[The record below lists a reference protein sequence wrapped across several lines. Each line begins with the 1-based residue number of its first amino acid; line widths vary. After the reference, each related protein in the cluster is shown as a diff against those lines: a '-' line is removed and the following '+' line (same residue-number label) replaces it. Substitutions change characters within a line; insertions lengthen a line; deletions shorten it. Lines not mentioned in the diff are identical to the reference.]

1 MSSPQLETAER
12 GFSFRAEG
20 PLDMRM
26 DRRSG
31 PTAADLV
38 NELSEEELTK
48 LFYEQGGEREA
59 RRVVRALAARR
70 RRAPFRTTTDLASV
84 VAEALPHR
92 RAGGIH
98 PATKVFQALR
108 IAVNREEEALLA
120 ALPQAVEIMQ
130 PGAVLAV
137 ISFHSGEDRVVK
149 QFLRERGSEW
159 LDTPRHPN
167 TVPNPQHHL
176 RDVKRYLPT
185 EEEIRKKPAR
195 PQRPPARRHP
205 QRGDHPMSRNRMKN
219 SQSLHWMGV
228 VKWILIAGLLAGLG
242 LCYMLCKNQNLH
254 LAEETHRVQKQLDAI
269 EARNAELTA
278 DLQSMK
284 SPKLLERRLVA
295 DAFHARSAGATRA
308 RAGCA
313 SIKIP
318 ARVLARMGTHAEA
331 DAQSRFLGDGGRC
344 GCAPTGPLS
353 HATPYPRHL
362 DSGFPGLR
370 VHGHFVQSDPDSA
383 GPARQVSG
391 GWRSRIIRIRR

>member
-1 MSSPQLETAER
+1 MGVGEGDGGEHIPVLLAEVLAAARVRPGQRWIDGTFGRGGHARALLEKGAWVLGLDQDGEAAEAARALEARFAGKFKWKQTNFKELKTCSKEHGWDKVDGVLLDLGVSSPQLETPER

-26 DRRSG
+26 DRRGG

-38 NELSEEELTK
+38 NGLSEGELTR

-149 QFLRERGSEW
+149 QFLRERSSEW
-159 LDTPRHPN
+159 LDTPKHPN
-167 TVPNPQHHL
+167 TLPNPNYHL
-176 RDVKRYLPT
+176 REVKRYLPS
-185 EEEIRKKPAR
+185 EEEI
-195 PQRPPARRHP
+195 Q
-205 QRGDHPMSRNRMKN
+205 KN
-219 SQSLHWMGV
+219 P
-228 VKWILIAGLLAGLG
+228 
-242 LCYMLCKNQNLH
+242 
-254 LAEETHRVQKQLDAI
+254 R
-269 EARNAELTA
+269 
-278 DLQSMK
+278 
-284 SPKLLERRLVA
+284 
-295 DAFHARSAGATRA
+295 ARSARLRVATRNEE
-308 RAGCA
+308 
-313 SIKIP
+313 
-318 ARVLARMGTHAEA
+318 M
-331 DAQSRFLGDGGRC
+331 
-344 GCAPTGPLS
+344 
-353 HATPYPRHL
+353 
-362 DSGFPGLR
+362 
-370 VHGHFVQSDPDSA
+370 
-383 GPARQVSG
+383 
-391 GWRSRIIRIRR
+391 IR